1 MASLRDGGAREAEV
15 RIPRLSSTRNVRE
28 RPSKTSATR
37 ANQRSITSAAAAAIT
52 AATAAAIAAA
62 TAAATATTATTTA
75 VTAATTATIF
85 TRLGFIY
92 GETPTVVFL
101 VMQPFDGCLRL
112 RFGVHFHK
120 AETLAATRR
129 AILNDLSALHG
140 SELREQLLQSGVA
153 DPVGQIPNVQLL
165 AHR

>member
-15 RIPRLSSTRNVRE
+15 RIPRLSRRRIRE

-37 ANQRSITSAAAAAIT
+37 ANLRSITSAAAAAIT

-85 TRLGFIY
+85 TRLGLVY

>member
-15 RIPRLSSTRNVRE
+15 RIPRLSRRRIRE

-52 AATAAAIAAA
+52 AAATAAIAAA
-62 TAAATATTATTTA
+62 TATATATTATTTA

>member
-15 RIPRLSSTRNVRE
+15 RIPRHSRRRIRE

-37 ANQRSITSAAAAAIT
+37 ANQRSITSAAAAIT
-52 AATAAAIAAA
+52 AAATAAAIAAA

>member
-52 AATAAAIAAA
+52 AAATAAIAAA
-62 TAAATATTATTTA
+62 TATATATTATTTA

>member
-1 MASLRDGGAREAEV
+1 MASSRDGGAREAEV
-15 RIPRLSSTRNVRE
+15 RIPRLSRRRIRE

-52 AATAAAIAAA
+52 AATPAAIAAA
-62 TAAATATTATTTA
+62 TATATATTATTTA

>member
-15 RIPRLSSTRNVRE
+15 RIPRLSRRRIRE

-52 AATAAAIAAA
+52 AAATAAAIAAA

>member
-15 RIPRLSSTRNVRE
+15 RIPRLSRRRIRE

-37 ANQRSITSAAAAAIT
+37 ANLRSITSAAAAAIT

-75 VTAATTATIF
+75 VTAAATATIF
-85 TRLGFIY
+85 TRLGLVY
-92 GETPTVVFL
+92 GETPTVVL
-101 VMQPFDGCLRL
+101 LIMQPFDGRLRL

>member
-1 MASLRDGGAREAEV
+1 MASSRDGGAREAEV
-15 RIPRLSSTRNVRE
+15 RIPRLSRRRIRE

-52 AATAAAIAAA
+52 AAATAAIAAA
-62 TAAATATTATTTA
+62 TATATATTATTTA

>member
-15 RIPRLSSTRNVRE
+15 RIPRLSRRRIRE

-85 TRLGFIY
+85 TRLGLVY